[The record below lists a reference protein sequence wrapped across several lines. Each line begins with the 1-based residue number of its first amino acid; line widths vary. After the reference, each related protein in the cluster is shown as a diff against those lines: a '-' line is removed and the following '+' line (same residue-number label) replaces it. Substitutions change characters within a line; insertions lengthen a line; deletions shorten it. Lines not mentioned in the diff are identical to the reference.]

1 MVLFFTDQDRKEVV
15 ERFIRYCKIDTQSK
29 EDVEGNPS
37 PSTQKQFD
45 LAKVLVEELKALGI
59 EVELSEHCYVYATIK
74 ENRPT
79 KHVLGL
85 MSHVWIL
92 H

>member
-1 MVLFFTDQDRKEVV
+1 MVSFFNDQDRKELI

-29 EDVEGNPS
+29 EDVEGNPC

-45 LAKVLVEELKALGI
+45 LAKLLLEELKALGI
-59 EVELSEHCYVYATIK
+59 TAELSEHCYVYATLP

-85 MSHVWIL
+85 MSHV
-92 H
+92 